1 MMKVYC
7 DTSVLVAASISSHP
21 HYAQSLLLL
30 KRVRSGKLEAVI
42 SAHGIAE
49 FYAVLTRAP
58 LTPTVHPSE
67 AWRLLTQNILPNFQV
82 AALSAAQYTTVLREA
97 AEKGWTGGLVYDALH
112 LACAASTHC
121 KRIYTFNLRH
131 FHQLAPHLQDTIC
144 SP

>member
-1 MMKVYC
+1 MKVYC
-7 DTSVLVAASISSHP
+7 DTSVLVAASVASHP
-21 HYAQSLLLL
+21 HYPQSLALFKLI
-30 KRVRSGKLEAVI
+30 RAGKLEAVI

-58 LTPTVHPSE
+58 LTPPVYPSE
-67 AWRLLTQNILPNFQV
+67 VWRLLAENILPHFHI
-82 AALSAAQYTTVLREA
+82 AAISAAQYTSVLQQA

-112 LACAASTHC
+112 LAAATSNHC

-131 FHQLAPHLQDTIC
+131 FLQLAPDLQHVIC

>member
-1 MMKVYC
+1 MKVYC

-21 HYAQSLLLL
+21 HNAQSLALL
-30 KRVRSGKLEAVI
+30 KQVRGGKLEAVI
-42 SAHGIAE
+42 SAHGTAE

-58 LTPTVHPSE
+58 LTPPVYPSE
-67 AWRLLTQNILPNFQV
+67 AWRLLAENILPHFEMI
-82 AALSAAQYTTVLREA
+82 ALSAAQYRSVLRQA

-112 LACAASTHC
+112 LACAASARC

-131 FHQLAPHLQDTIC
+131 FLQLAPHLQNEIC

>member
-1 MMKVYC
+1 MKVYC
-7 DTSVLVAASISSHP
+7 DTSVLVASSIASHP
-21 HYAQSLLLL
+21 HHSQSLALLDQ
-30 KRVRSGKLEAVI
+30 VRAGKSEAVI

-58 LTPTVHPSE
+58 LAPPIYPSE
-67 AWRLLTQNILPNFQV
+67 AWRLLEENILPNFHV
-82 AALSAAQYTTVLREA
+82 ATLSAAQYKTVLRQA

-112 LACAASTHC
+112 VAVATANDC

-131 FHQLAPHLQDTIC
+131 FLQIAPHLKEKIC